1 MYRINIRCIRG
12 SNFPL
17 CYGFP
22 LAGVGPCSPQLVV
35 VIKTLQV
42 KSLLIKASH
51 KTSQSL
57 YIFKIKVWFC
67 LYYLLWLI
75 NVYGV
80 C

>member
-12 SNFPL
+12 SNLPL
-17 CYGFP
+17 CYGWS
-22 LAGVGPCSPQLVV
+22 GPCSPQLVV

-42 KSLLIKASH
+42 KSLLIKVSH